1 MSHEIITLYY
11 GVQVVQVKQ
20 VALVSKVNEYTQVL
34 WKNYHDVLVVRA
46 DRDVQ
51 HNISYSV
58 LTDNRQGAISY
69 ASAGEVNP
77 TVTMEWNQFS
87 KNCKRLYGNFTTCQA
102 AIDMDIQNTQTV
114 FFRVRLCAKVS
125 WETLHPSRIPL
136 CSVP

>member
-11 GVQVVQVKQ
+11 GVQVAPVKQ
-20 VALVSKVNEYTQVL
+20 VALNSKFSKYTQVL
-34 WKNYHDVLVVRA
+34 GKNYHDVLVVRA

-51 HNISYSV
+51 HNISFSV
-58 LTDNRQGAISY
+58 LADNRQGAVSY

-87 KNCKRLYGNFTTCQA
+87 KNCQRLYGNFTTCQA

-125 WETLHPSRIPL
+125 WETLRLSRIPL
-136 CSVP
+136 CSVH